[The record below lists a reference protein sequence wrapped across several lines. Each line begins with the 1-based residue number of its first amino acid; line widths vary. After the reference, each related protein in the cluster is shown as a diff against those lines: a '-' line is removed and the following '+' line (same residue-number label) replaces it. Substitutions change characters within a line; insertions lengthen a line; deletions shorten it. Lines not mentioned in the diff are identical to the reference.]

1 MVEHKLNMSGRAM
14 LLHKT
19 QISHWDVQKGLLK
32 TMNRVLVVFL
42 SLVKTQLED
51 IVLFCALHFKKD
63 MN

>member
-1 MVEHKLNMSGRAM
+1 MSGRAM